1 MLLKI
6 RIIHEPFQYI
16 TLYNVILSIIHY
28 AKCLHIMLSS
38 IFLFL
43 VSCIRLEGGSLK
55 TH

>member
-1 MLLKI
+1 MLLQI

-16 TLYNVILSIIHY
+16 TLCNVILSIIHY
-28 AKCLHIMLSS
+28 AKCLHIMLL
-38 IFLFL
+38 FLFL